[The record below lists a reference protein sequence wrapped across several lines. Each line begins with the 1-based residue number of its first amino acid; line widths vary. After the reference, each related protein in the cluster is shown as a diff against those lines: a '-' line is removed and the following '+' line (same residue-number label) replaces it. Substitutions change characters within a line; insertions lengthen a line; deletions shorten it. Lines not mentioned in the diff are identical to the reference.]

1 MTRAAHHPVGW
12 PGPPHPLVP
21 PRPLPA
27 GGCSPWEAAL
37 RRGTSSAATARRDS
51 GTRMAPGRD
60 RAEAAAPHTEP
71 RGAPT
76 PAPAPAPLRCGACAG
91 QEGAGCPAMIVR
103 GRAAAWRLQP
113 GSARGAPGVGN
124 EGDPGEL
131 RGAAEAWVGGCGG
144 PGSGPGYEEDV
155 VLRDTLAGFV
165 SALFEA
171 LLLGNTCQPQPP
183 AKHRPDRHVATC
195 ACSPFLKKLRGVHS
209 VECPRNSTLSSY
221 T

>member
-1 MTRAAHHPVGW
+1 
-12 PGPPHPLVP
+12 
-21 PRPLPA
+21 
-27 GGCSPWEAAL
+27 
-37 RRGTSSAATARRDS
+37 
-51 GTRMAPGRD
+51 MAPGGD

-91 QEGAGCPAMIVR
+91 QEGAGCPAVIVR
-103 GRAAAWRLQP
+103 GRAAARRLQP
-113 GSARGAPGVGN
+113 GSARGAPGEGN
-124 EGDPGEL
+124 EWDPGEL

-144 PGSGPGYEEDV
+144 PGSGPDPSNEEDV
-155 VLRDTLAGFV
+155 LRDALPGFV
-165 SALFEA
+165 NALFEA

-195 ACSPFLKKLRGVHS
+195 ARSPFLKKLRGVHS
-209 VECPRNSTLSSY
+209 VECSRNSTLSSY